1 MRTITLALPLP
12 SGSIVLITP
21 CHFTAIFPSD
31 APGMGTRL
39 RSWSR
44 RGPVHEHEARSVVR
58 PRGIGVDDR
67 VWVSC
72 LGAAA
77 LPTRA
82 TNSSPRRWKRVSNNC
97 PTVNGGIC
105 APIEGDPTFSPDGN
119 SIAFEY
125 YRDVFVMPTNGGLA
139 RPVLASRA
147 AGARSLPAWSPDG
160 GLIAF
165 QQATG
170 GPSRVFLARADGT
183 SSSPPQITN
192 GSVGEQSP
200 DWQPLPRCTK
210 RGTAG
215 NDTLVRT
222 WVATSCAAS
231 GATTRSRASGAN
243 DILVAARAT
252 TG

>member
-1 MRTITLALPLP
+1 
-12 SGSIVLITP
+12 
-21 CHFTAIFPSD
+21 
-31 APGMGTRL
+31 
-39 RSWSR
+39 
-44 RGPVHEHEARSVVR
+44 
-58 PRGIGVDDR
+58 
-67 VWVSC
+67 
-72 LGAAA
+72 
-77 LPTRA
+77 
-82 TNSSPRRWKRVSNNC
+82 
-97 PTVNGGIC
+97 
-105 APIEGDPTFSPDGN
+105 
-119 SIAFEY
+119 
-125 YRDVFVMPTNGGLA
+125 MPTNGGLA

-243 DILVAARAT
+243 DILVGGPGNDRLIGSGGSDVVDGGPGTDTALYPRTAPVTANLTSGFARSVAQ
-252 TG
+252 GS